1 MAYKRNRSSDSESD
15 FYCKKVNLQTT
26 SEKIIEFAE
35 RENML
40 EQSESNVLREEA
52 INTVKNSAPEWFGGV
67 FEFLLKDLQYLR
79 SQSTGLQA
87 CNKKCEK
94 MQNR

>member
-1 MAYKRNRSSDSESD
+1 MAYKRNCSSGSESD

-26 SEKIIEFAE
+26 PQKMIEFAE

-52 INTVKNSAPEWFGGV
+52 INVVKNSAPEWFGGV
-67 FEFLLKDLQYLR
+67 
-79 SQSTGLQA
+79 
-87 CNKKCEK
+87 
-94 MQNR
+94 